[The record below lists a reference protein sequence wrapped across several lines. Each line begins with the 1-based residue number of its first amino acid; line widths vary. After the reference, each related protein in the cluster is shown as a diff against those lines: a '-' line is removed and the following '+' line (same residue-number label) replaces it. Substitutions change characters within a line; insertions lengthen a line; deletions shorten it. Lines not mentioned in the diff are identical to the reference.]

1 MTENQ
6 PIQPDWKQL
15 KELLKECSNS
25 MPNSAPETNV
35 TSQSI
40 SNITAGTISEHEDKG
55 VFDEEKKTM
64 EAIIEEQRRIIQLQ
78 NEKIR
83 ELEEK
88 LNLLQTDCTSHDGN
102 IQRESVMSDADE
114 MSIPSI
120 SELQLQIQKLR
131 NQILLMKSKPK

>member
-35 TSQSI
+35 TSQST